1 MAYLQNRAV
10 NFLNLHYALHALV
23 MNGAGV
29 FWAVYLLKAGVPT
42 PAVFGSLALL
52 LAARFLFRPTILLL
66 APRFGLRALG
76 AFGTVFSALQYL
88 VLAEVHGVDLMLLL
102 LCIVGAIGDTFY
114 WTCYHAYFAALG
126 DIEHRAKQISARE
139 AIGSF
144 SAIVGPLIGGWT
156 LMTLGPHAAFGA
168 AAAVQ
173 VLCALPFLGTPDV
186 KVKLTVEGGFSSAIP
201 GVLLFAADGWIVAG
215 YVFAWQ
221 IALFSTLGENFSTFG
236 GVLALAALVGAIAGL
251 FLGKHI
257 DAGRGLRAV
266 WLTFLSL
273 AAVTMLRAI
282 STDDVGMAVIANALG
297 ALAVCLYVPT
307 VMTPVY
313 NLAKRSPCPLR
324 FHVATEGGW
333 DIGGASGC
341 LAVAILSA
349 LGVPLSFAILLS
361 LLGAGLS
368 LYLLQRYYSGAGIV
382 AGPAITET
390 QPEPNLLQA

>member
-1 MAYLQNRAV
+1 MAYLTNRAI
-10 NFLNLHYALHALV
+10 NLLNVHFALHALV

-66 APRFGLRALG
+66 APRFGLRALL

-88 VLAEVHGVDLMLLL
+88 VLAEVRGVDLMLLL

-126 DIEHRAKQISARE
+126 DIEHRAKQVSARE
-139 AIGSF
+139 AISAC
-144 SAIVGPLIGGWT
+144 SAIAGPLIGGWA
-156 LMTLGPHAAFGA
+156 LMTLGPRAAFGA
-168 AAAVQ
+168 AAVVQ
-173 VLCALPFLGTPDV
+173 VLCALPFLGTPAV
-186 KVKLTVEGGFSSAIP
+186 KVERAVQGGFVSALP
-201 GVLLFAADGWIVAG
+201 GVLLFAADGWIAAG
-215 YVFAWQ
+215 YLFAWQ
-221 IALFSTLGENFSTFG
+221 IALFLALGENFSTFG

-257 DAGRGLRAV
+257 DAGRGLPAV
-266 WLTFLSL
+266 WLTIGSL
-273 AAVTMLRAI
+273 AAVTILRAI
-282 STDDVGMAVIANALG
+282 STQDVAMAVIANALG
-297 ALAVCLYVPT
+297 ALAVCLYMPT

-313 NLAKRSPCPLR
+313 NLSKRSPCPLR

-341 LAVAILSA
+341 LAAAILSA
-349 LGVPLSFAILLS
+349 LGVPLSFTILLS
-361 LLGAGLS
+361 LAGTGLS
-368 LYLLQRYYSGAGIV
+368 IYVLRHYYSGLRIAADATV
-382 AGPAITET
+382 AEPASS
-390 QPEPNLLQA
+390 